1 MSTTFRCE
9 MCGTESDDKPIIVRF
24 SYTKLDGTPGVELIY
39 LCWNCNNTLPRTNP
53 NRRSQ
58 LVQLFI
64 SLYPHKP
71 IRPE

>member
-9 MCGTESDDKPIIVRF
+9 MCATESDDKPIIIRF
-24 SYTKLDGTPGVELIY
+24 SYKKPDGTPGVELIY
-39 LCWNCNNTLPRTNP
+39 LCWSCSNTLPKTNP

-71 IRPE
+71 ILPE

>member
-9 MCGTESDDKPIIVRF
+9 MCGTEYDEKPIIIRF
-24 SYTKLDGTPGVELIY
+24 SYKKPDGTPAVELIY
-39 LCWNCNNTLPRTNP
+39 LCWNCANTLPKTNP
-53 NRRSQ
+53 TRHQQ

-71 IRPE
+71 IMQE